1 MSLVNALFS
10 TLLFKANQSKF
21 NRDKRNAQKTAY
33 FKTGQKMKWA
43 KKNKRRING
52 SREYQKQYVVM
63 KYGAKPSAFEKF
75 VNRVYQGIYYYL

>member
-52 SREYQKQYVVM
+52 SREYQKQYQ
-63 KYGAKPSAFEKF
+63 KEFQK
-75 VNRVYQGIYYYL
+75 VNDKNEVRQHFLSKLT